1 MVVSGVWLVV
11 GGWSA
16 SRACSRAGV
25 AVVFFFLI
33 QVLDGFL
40 DELFIPQFGL
50 PDLEPAFGDE
60 GLSELLQL
68 DEIDCLIFQGT
79 VLIEQSND
87 LGLRE
92 RVLF

>member
-1 MVVSGVWLVV
+1 MAVSGVWLVV

-16 SRACSRAGV
+16 SRASSRAGV
-25 AVVFFFLI
+25 VLVLFLI
-33 QVLDGFL
+33 QVLDSFL
-40 DELFIPQFGL
+40 DELFIPQLGL

-68 DEIDCLIFQGT
+68 DEINRLVFQGT